1 MKVKI
6 KNPRMII
13 LIVIAII
20 VIIAAVFAAV
30 RRSGGPAAESGSNS
44 VIPVVTVQDLM
55 NPGAGSDMVN
65 RFAGVVETQ
74 DSWSVNQNQEVEVKE
89 LFVREGQE
97 VKKGDPLFAYDT
109 DKYES
114 DLEQAKIDLERL
126 KNELTSIGETIDQLA
141 KDKANASS
149 SEQAAY
155 TIQIQEQELAQKQ
168 KDLDIRSKEAEIAK
182 LEDNIKNATVSSGID
197 GVVQSIR
204 SGQNQNMYG
213 NGEPQAFI
221 TVMKVGDYRIK
232 GTVNEQNFAQI
243 QEGAPVLV
251 YSRVDESQVWK
262 GTISR
267 IDIEN
272 PDNSGS
278 SMYYGDNSN
287 ASSKYPFY
295 VELENSEGLIMG
307 QHVYMQVDYGQED
320 LSGRE
325 GIWLP
330 AYYVDE
336 TDPENPFVW
345 ADDGS
350 GHLKKRSVQP
360 GERDDELYLVQIT
373 EGLEMTDA
381 VAVPDPELT
390 EGMPTA
396 QM

>member
-1 MKVKI
+1 MKEKM
-6 KNPRMII
+6 KNPR
-13 LIVIAII
+13 IVIPI
-20 VIIAAVFAAV
+20 VIVVILVVVFAAT

-55 NPGAGSDMVN
+55 NPGAGAGSDMLN

-89 LFVREGQE
+89 LFVKEGQE

-141 KDKANASS
+141 KDKANAAS

-197 GVVQSIR
+197 GVVQAIR
-204 SGQNQNMYG
+204 SGQSQNMYG
-213 NGEPQAFI
+213 SEDQAFI

-251 YSRVDESQVWK
+251 YSRVDESQVWN

-267 IDIEN
+267 IDTEN
-272 PDNSGS
+272 PDNSGNN
-278 SMYYGDNSN
+278 MYYGDSSN

-307 QHVYMQVDYGQED
+307 QHVYMQVNYGQAD

-325 GIWLP
+325 GIWLQ

-336 TDPENPFVW
+336 TDPENPIVW
-345 ADDGS
+345 VDDGS
-350 GHLKKRSVQP
+350 GHLKKRSVQL
-360 GERDDELYLVQIT
+360 GEQDEELYLVQIT

>member
-114 DLEQAKIDLERL
+114 DLEQAEIDLERL

-141 KDKANASS
+141 KDKENASS

-168 KDLDIRSKEAEIAK
+168 KDLDIRSKEAA
-182 LEDNIKNATVSSGID
+182 
-197 GVVQSIR
+197 
-204 SGQNQNMYG
+204 
-213 NGEPQAFI
+213 
-221 TVMKVGDYRIK
+221 
-232 GTVNEQNFAQI
+232 
-243 QEGAPVLV
+243 
-251 YSRVDESQVWK
+251 
-262 GTISR
+262 
-267 IDIEN
+267 
-272 PDNSGS
+272 
-278 SMYYGDNSN
+278 
-287 ASSKYPFY
+287 
-295 VELENSEGLIMG
+295 
-307 QHVYMQVDYGQED
+307 H
-320 LSGRE
+320 
-325 GIWLP
+325 
-330 AYYVDE
+330 
-336 TDPENPFVW
+336 
-345 ADDGS
+345 
-350 GHLKKRSVQP
+350 
-360 GERDDELYLVQIT
+360 
-373 EGLEMTDA
+373 
-381 VAVPDPELT
+381 
-390 EGMPTA
+390 
-396 QM
+396 